1 MKEIFINLIC
11 NRITQLLAEQHITAE
26 TLAYQSG
33 ISKGGLSEI
42 LNGKK
47 CPTSFTIAKICS
59 GFNITLKEFYNFND
73 FDRFT
78 DSL

>member
-1 MKEIFINLIC
+1 MKKVFVSLIC
-11 NRITQLLAEQHITAE
+11 NRINQLLIEQGITAE

-59 GFNITLKEFYNFND
+59 GFNITLKEFYNFDD

>member
-1 MKEIFINLIC
+1 MKNKFKNLIYK
-11 NRITQLLAEQHITAE
+11 RINELLTEHKITAE

-47 CPTSFTIAKICS
+47 CPSSYTIAKICS
-59 GFNITLKEFYNFND
+59 GLNLTLKDFYNSEA
-73 FDRFT
+73 FDKFT
-78 DSL
+78 ETL